1 MDRSERDVGAAY
13 LRTSARKASHT
24 NTRNCGTGWPRSSC
38 NSIPW
43 TAPTTKRQSWR
54 QDFLNLCKRKKPVPE
69 GPCADDG
76 FTASVLRPFGYR
88 LLNEAAG
95 RHAVCF
101 NVDWSRGKEGRFG
114 QATLTR
120 SKSKAR
126 PKQAYRETATL
137 PLRGG
142 FFQVPETRS
151 SSSQKRSER
160 GREVLATR

>member
-1 MDRSERDVGAAY
+1 MRPALQHLSTCRTDGRGPGELRSQRTAGQETTA
-13 LRTSARKASHT
+13 RTSLYKT
-24 NTRNCGTGWPRSSC
+24 NFSPVLDGR
-38 NSIPW
+38 
-43 TAPTTKRQSWR
+43 AVE
-54 QDFLNLCKRKKPVPE
+54 KRKKPVPE

-95 RHAVCF
+95 RHAVCC

-114 QATLTR
+114 QATRTR

-126 PKQAYRETATL
+126 PKQVHRETATL

-142 FFQVPETRS
+142 FVQVPETRS